1 MGEGDKDARLKE
13 WPDDPDMQPYPV
25 TEAPILGAP
34 FARESS
40 ATETNAPAI
49 PKPKTSQQS
58 QSTSQSKSFEFV
70 LVNDNES
77 RRQVRRH
84 AMRQYMHQ
92 RRLDSIA
99 RLGAARVPAAGWTAR
114 PAVEALDLHFQTKD
128 EPAYDAQIV
137 VSGGLGEGSS
147 PTDEEQ
153 HTKGKGKSKGSSRRV
168 LPNPQKIKREDT
180 GLALVPKHPHTDLQ
194 AVPNHGAAR
203 DPFSSYP
210 FPITDV
216 DHELIQHFVVTYPT
230 MMYKFID
237 SAANNLNPMKEI
249 FRHLALHD
257 DLPFQAMLAIASKH
271 RAGVE
276 GKTDSVQS
284 LTHKMR
290 ALRLMNDRI
299 QMDSEGRNDGTI
311 YAVATMAVIE
321 KWSKDASVERTHFRA
336 LASMI
341 KNRGGMQAMHTSSPF
356 LGKVLYWVDFSC
368 APKAIVGTALPWT
381 GSIPDTPPPGFDFLN
396 PDIHLPIPHNSSAHD
411 DTETLCEK
419 YRACEDF
426 LSFFRHLHS
435 LEGAALNSPSTLASS
450 NTPSRRKSFVRDTKL
465 HSILTDLADYDHGI
479 RGIRFIDEYT
489 CISCLLFLAVAL
501 YHSYTTSTPFDSYLH
516 WLENEVY
523 SINPY
528 DNPSITS
535 ILWLFLRNGGFMP
548 GEEDQTNSGA
558 RCWVVSRMLRI
569 AKLLEWKQ
577 HGRIWDSVREVLM
590 TFIVTQQECAL
601 GEEFVDAE
609 ALAARAR
616 MRDSFRERGYFW
628 DEDELRREILDSRIS
643 AQVEVRAGPYTGL
656 GDVNIPVLT

>member
-1 MGEGDKDARLKE
+1 MGEGDKDARLMG
-13 WPDDPDMQPYPV
+13 WPDDPDMQPSPV
-25 TEAPILGAP
+25 IGNLASGAP

-40 ATETNAPAI
+40 ATGTSAPTI
-49 PKPKTSQQS
+49 SKHKTSQQS
-58 QSTSQSKSFEFV
+58 QPTSRSKSFEFV

-99 RLGAARVPAAGWTAR
+99 RLGAARVPAAGWTVRSATDSLNLQSTDG
-114 PAVEALDLHFQTKD
+114 PAD
-128 EPAYDAQIV
+128 DAQN
-137 VSGGLGEGSS
+137 EGPIDQEKGSL
-147 PTDEEQ
+147 PTDKEQ
-153 HTKGKGKSKGSSRRV
+153 HSRGNGKGKGKGPSRRV
-168 LPNPQKIKREDT
+168 LPKTQKVKCEDT
-180 GLALVPKHPHTDLQ
+180 GLALIPKLPHTDPQ
-194 AVPNHGAAR
+194 AVPDHGAAR

-210 FPITDV
+210 FQITDV

-321 KWSKDASVERTHFRA
+321 KWSRDASVERTHFRA

-341 KNRGGMQAMHTSSPF
+341 RNRGGMQAMHTSSPF

-368 APKAIVGTALPWT
+368 APNAIFGTALPWT
-381 GSIPDTPPPGFDFLN
+381 GSIPDTPPTGFDFLN
-396 PDIHLPIPHNSSAHD
+396 PEIHLPIPHKSTARD
-411 DTETLCEK
+411 DTETLCEQF
-419 YRACEDF
+419 RACEDF
-426 LSFFRHLHS
+426 LSFFRHLHG
-435 LEGAALNSPSTLASS
+435 LERTGLNSPSTLAST
-450 NTPSRRKSFVRDTKL
+450 NTPPRQKIFTINTKL
-465 HSILTDLADYDHGI
+465 HSILTVLPYYDHGI
-479 RGIRFIDEYT
+479 RDIRFIDEYT
-489 CISCLLFLAVAL
+489 CISCLFFLAVAL
-501 YHSYTTSTPFDSYLH
+501 YHSYTTSTPFDNYLH
-516 WLENEVY
+516 WLESEVH
-523 SINPY
+523 SLNPY
-528 DNPSITS
+528 ENPSITS
-535 ILWLFLRNGGFMP
+535 ILWLFLRNGGFIP
-548 GEEDQTNSGA
+548 GEEQTNSGA
-558 RCWVVSRMLRI
+558 RCWVVSRMVRI
-569 AKLLEWKQ
+569 AKFLEWKQ
-577 HGRIWDSVREVLM
+577 HGRIWDSVRDVL
-590 TFIVTQQECAL
+590 TDFIVTQQECAL

-616 MRDSFRERGYFW
+616 RRDSYREKEYFW
-628 DEDELRREILDSRIS
+628 DDAELRREILGSRIP
-643 AQVEVRAGPYTGL
+643 AQVEVGPGPYAGV